1 MATCHS
7 DTVED
12 EFITLE
18 RLKWV
23 EPSNDAATRGMADLE
38 HEAVDA
44 HRWRE
49 CLNWDLPPSG

>member
-1 MATCHS
+1 VATCHS

-23 EPSNDAATRGMADLE
+23 EPSNHAATREMAALE

-49 CLNWDLPPSG
+49 CLNWDLPRSA